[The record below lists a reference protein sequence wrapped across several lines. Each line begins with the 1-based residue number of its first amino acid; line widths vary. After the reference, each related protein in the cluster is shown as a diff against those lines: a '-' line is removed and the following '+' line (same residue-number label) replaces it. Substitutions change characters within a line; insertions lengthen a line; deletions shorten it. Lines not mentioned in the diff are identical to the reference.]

1 MWKLQD
7 LESAVIW
14 SEKER
19 CSSKDWDEL
28 KVFGAKLISFT
39 ITVELACRFFVGR
52 QSFRDIKAEIYIYV
66 ENNVF
71 QENALLL
78 AVMLFLQRRNV
89 GTLNQQPAI
98 WCLIGLLT
106 DIYRTNSVKI
116 QKLLY

>member
-1 MWKLQD
+1 MR
-7 LESAVIW
+7 AVFA
-14 SEKER
+14 KVYLGLGLTFPH
-19 CSSKDWDEL
+19 EL